1 MTFRAF
7 GDSIMSGAVASSP
20 NNSYVSLVSQ
30 ALSTPINNFSVPGH
44 MAMDMEASFY
54 SQIFSLGDT
63 TLIGFGANDQAM
75 YLLDANKRNCYVDAM
90 RAYAV
95 LASAET
101 KLATPDNAVAFSGT
115 WSNSYSYGTYASA
128 TAGSKA
134 VFGSQGPN
142 LAIGF
147 IRQTRNTSTFRVKVD
162 GASKGVYSS
171 GGDVITRKGKSFGP
185 MCLLFRGLGEGLHV
199 VEIEIVN
206 GDGYWPTYFRFF
218 SNCEQKATACVM
230 SVSRAIEYTGGG
242 SDSNVAQYNAGLSA
256 MVADLQ
262 ATGLKVLMADVTS
275 LLELPDDM
283 YDDVHWNDTGHKKAA
298 AAVLGQ
304 LMVPA
309 LSFKNA
315 FILTDSGDQLYAMTR
330 SGLKKLLIGNINQVP

>member
-7 GDSIMSGAVASSP
+7 GDSIMSGAVASIP
-20 NNSYVSLVSQ
+20 ANGYVSRVSA
-30 ALSTPINNFSVPGH
+30 ALGVLINNLSVPGH

-54 SQIFSLGDT
+54 AQSFECGDT

-101 KLATPDNAVAFSGT
+101 KLATPANAVAFSGT

-142 LAIGF
+142 LAVGF
-147 IRQTRNTSTFRVKVD
+147 IRQTGNTSTFRVKVD
-162 GASKGVYSS
+162 GASNGVYSS
-171 GGDVITRKGKSFGP
+171 GGDVTTRKGKSYGP

-218 SNCEQKATACVM
+218 SSCEQKATACVM
-230 SVSRAIEYTGGG
+230 SVSRAIAYTGGG

-275 LLELPDDM
+275 LLKLPDDM
-283 YDDVHWNDTGHKKAA
+283 YDDVHWNDWGHLKAA

-304 LMVPA
+304 LQDPQ
-309 LSFKNA
+309 LSFRLASVFADA
-315 FILTDSGDQLYAMTR
+315 FGGFYTMAP
-330 SGLKKLLIGNINQVP
+330 SGLKKIQFM